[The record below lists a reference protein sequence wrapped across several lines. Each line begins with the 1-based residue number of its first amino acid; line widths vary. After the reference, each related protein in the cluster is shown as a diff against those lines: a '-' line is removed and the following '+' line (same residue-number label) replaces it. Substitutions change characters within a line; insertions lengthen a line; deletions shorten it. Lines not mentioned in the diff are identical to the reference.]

1 MQPEAVRAEPVVQA
15 GAAVRAGPA
24 GLVRQAALREEP
36 GAQLE
41 LVSVRPQ
48 VLQAVLRVAVTEV
61 QAVRWAAS
69 GLAVTVTLAAVVI
82 SCRRSSWAGRVAL
95 S

>member
-69 GLAVTVTLAAVVI
+69 GLAVVRMFPSQAV
-82 SCRRSSWAGRVAL
+82 SRRT
-95 S
+95 

>member
-1 MQPEAVRAEPVVQA
+1 MRVQAEAAPAVPVVRARAVV
-15 GAAVRAGPA
+15 VRAGPA

-69 GLAVTVTLAAVVI
+69 GLAVVRMFPSQAV
-82 SCRRSSWAGRVAL
+82 SRRT
-95 S
+95 